1 MHAPPRPGPVPENF
15 QDCPAPPHPKNFL
28 MPRPEAKKAA
38 PCIPG
43 TYHIP
48 DFYLCLFLP
57 FVECVCQEGE
67 ALVGLVH
74 QGPIGPQALM
84 ISYEI
89 DIKTN

>member
-1 MHAPPRPGPVPENF
+1 MSTH
-15 QDCPAPPHPKNFL
+15 
-28 MPRPEAKKAA
+28 
-38 PCIPG
+38 
-43 TYHIP
+43 HIP
-48 DFYLCLFLP
+48 VLYLCLFLP

-89 DIKTN
+89 DIKTNEQTIFIN

>member
-1 MHAPPRPGPVPENF
+1 MSTHHTPV
-15 QDCPAPPHPKNFL
+15 L
-28 MPRPEAKKAA
+28 
-38 PCIPG
+38 
-43 TYHIP
+43 
-48 DFYLCLFLP
+48 YLCLFLP

-89 DIKTN
+89 DIKTNEQTIFINEVKQFDCALFFSCPGKLNR